1 MSEIR
6 ILGVLV
12 GEPGKA
18 ALKVQEILTK
28 YGCTIKTRLGLNE
41 LEQKHCGGCGL
52 ILLELMGDVHEYI
65 RLENE
70 LLEVDDVRV
79 QKMVF

>member
-6 ILGVLV
+6 ILGVFV
-12 GEPGKA
+12 ETRSEA

-28 YGCTIKTRLGLNE
+28 YGCTIKTRLGLHSVDRPGCDN
-41 LEQKHCGGCGL
+41 CGL
-52 ILLELMGDVHEYI
+52 IILELSGSHEECC

-70 LLEVDDVRV
+70 LWTLDGVKV